1 MKSCL
6 ILFSQIHTTKYSNK
20 YNECIYLSR
29 VSRKKAKVPTSN
41 IANTEE
47 SLIMSFF
54 FSTKDLWKSLEKLD
68 GIVKEVTTT
77 WQTNNIDV
85 VIAPGFAFP
94 APPLKHPA
102 RLVPA
107 TSYTSV
113 YNVMDFPAGSVP
125 VTRVISEDEV
135 IYSVFY
141 MCIYI

>member
-1 MKSCL
+1 
-6 ILFSQIHTTKYSNK
+6 
-20 YNECIYLSR
+20 
-29 VSRKKAKVPTSN
+29 
-41 IANTEE
+41 
-47 SLIMSFF
+47 MSFF

-107 TSYTSV
+107 SSYTSV

-135 IYSVFY
+135 IYFVIMYGIRTHSNLAICEVIYSESEYVFKRLH
-141 MCIYI
+141 ISFHKNQNLQGLVPGDSEE